1 MVYRLETASGFR
13 LYACDA
19 RFRMG
24 ETSSIRF
31 LDPFNLGD
39 LKAVEILFETK
50 ALVKYCRLNNSYLH
64 LCFQRCKIIPQS
76 LFIHEVDTEN
86 VVIPDSYI
94 VRKSNAYEILA
105 CPWKLL

>member
-1 MVYRLETASGFR
+1 MAFRFETASGLR

-64 LCFQRCKIIPQS
+64 LCFHRCKIIPQS
-76 LFIHEVDTEN
+76 LFIHEVDAGNIADTY
-86 VVIPDSYI
+86 SYT
-94 VRKSNAYEILA
+94 VTKSNAYEILC